1 MNQSG
6 KRQTL
11 RDDELDPAL
20 AEVSRAVIGSSIEIH
35 KSLGPGFDAG
45 VYEQALSAELKKQ
58 GVEHDLDYKFDV
70 EYAGQTVGTA
80 RVSLYVA
87 ERFVV
92 RVLDSPDEV
101 GGLERDSLRGLIKNA
116 DLDMGLII
124 NFCRKRL
131 RDGLVRVLNP
141 ERIDAI
147 RGESAHG
154 DED

>member
-1 MNQSG
+1 MNQSN

-35 KSLGPGFDAG
+35 KALGPGFDAST
-45 VYEQALSAELKKQ
+45 YERALSAELNKQ
-58 GVEHDLDYKFDV
+58 GVDHETDHEFQVKYD
-70 EYAGQTVGTA
+70 GQTVGTA

-87 ERFVV
+87 GRFVV
-92 RVLDSPDEV
+92 RVLDTPDEV

-147 RGESAHG
+147 RGEASAG
-154 DED
+154 GED

>member
-1 MNQSG
+1 MHQTN

-45 VYEQALSAELKKQ
+45 VYERALSAELKRQ
-58 GVEHDLDYKFDV
+58 GVDHELDHEFQVKY
-70 EYAGQTVGTA
+70 EGETVGTA
-80 RVSLYVA
+80 SVSLYVA
-87 ERFVV
+87 GRFVV

-116 DLDMGLII
+116 GLDMGLII

-147 RGESAHG
+147 RGEAAHD